1 MTASSLFLHKALHR
15 EFYYSGTGCHFGH
28 PLLKGFVMALTFSV
42 ITCTWN
48 SSAYLAESIA
58 SVLAQDYPNIEYIFV
73 DGGSSDDT
81 LDQIRALQ
89 RPYQLLE
96 NVRGGVSRAMNE
108 GLRVASGDVVAHLH
122 SDDYYLKPEVLSTV
136 AAHLETSGRNW
147 LFGRTCP
154 IVDGVLGSE
163 GYVAPRYSYAKLLKG
178 NFIPHPATFVRR
190 EFMEQAGGFDTNL
203 KYAMDYDLWL
213 KLGQMGEP
221 VQLDEP
227 LTAFRE
233 HEDSLSSSSATRLA
247 AMAEDMRVRLS
258 YAGKNPLERAEH
270 YARYVV
276 RRQRAIRAG
285 ARV

>member
-1 MTASSLFLHKALHR
+1 
-15 EFYYSGTGCHFGH
+15 
-28 PLLKGFVMALTFSV
+28 MALTFSV

-58 SVLAQDYPNIEYIFV
+58 SVLAQDYPHIEYIFV
-73 DGGSSDDT
+73 DGGSTDGT
-81 LDQIRALQ
+81 LEQIRGLQ
-89 RPYQLLE
+89 RPYRLIE
-96 NVRGGVSRAMNE
+96 NIRGGVSRAMNE
-108 GLRVASGDVVAHLH
+108 GLRVATGDVIAHLH
-122 SDDYYLKPEVLSTV
+122 SDDYYLRPNVLSTV
-136 AAHLETSGRNW
+136 AHHLEASKRNW

-154 IVDGVLGSE
+154 IVNGVLRSE
-163 GYVAPRYSYAKLLKG
+163 DFVAPRYSYSKLLKG

-190 EFMEQAGGFDTNL
+190 EFMQRAGAFDTNL

-213 KLGQMGEP
+213 KLGRMEDP

-233 HEDSLSSSSATRLA
+233 HEGSLSSASGTRLA
-247 AMAEDMRVRLS
+247 AMAEDYRVRLA
-258 YAGKNPLERAEH
+258 YAGRNPLERVEH